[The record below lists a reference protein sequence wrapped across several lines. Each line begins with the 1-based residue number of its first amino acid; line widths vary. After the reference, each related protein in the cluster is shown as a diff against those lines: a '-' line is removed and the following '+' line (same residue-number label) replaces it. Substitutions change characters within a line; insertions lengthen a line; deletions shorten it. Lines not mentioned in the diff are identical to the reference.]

1 MQLVQRRYPTWLPI
15 PPILALERGKVVYG
29 DHVFYIKV
37 SADVDIQ
44 RSLHSIAKKI
54 MNIVR
59 RRIARSGDLVQPPNS
74 VPPLDSA
81 PTFDTTPPGSSEDL
95 GEAGSPR

>member
-1 MQLVQRRYPTWLPI
+1 MTPRDFHRCVEDMQLVQRRYPTWLPI
-15 PPILALERGKVVYG
+15 PPILALEPGKVVYG

-37 SADVDIQ
+37 SADVDFQ

-59 RRIARSGDLVQPPNS
+59 RGIAR
-74 VPPLDSA
+74 
-81 PTFDTTPPGSSEDL
+81 
-95 GEAGSPR
+95 